1 MSRPTS
7 ADELRARVNE
17 ILWYHSIDLG
27 QGVVTP
33 GDSKSVPL
41 TSKELPDFAGR
52 SVLDIG
58 AWDGY
63 YSFFA
68 ERHGAS
74 RVVALDHYVWG
85 VDFGARQAYWEECR
99 ARGELPDPDKDS
111 TDFWRPE
118 ELPGRRGF
126 DFAREALDSR
136 VEPVVGNFM
145 EIDPDALGVFDI
157 VLFLGVLYHLPE
169 PLSGLRRVREL
180 TKEVA
185 VIETEAIEVLGY
197 PEHRLLMFFPA
208 DELGGDFTN
217 WYAPTLPA
225 LHGLCRAAG
234 FRAVE
239 TKMHLR
245 PFGRGDPL
253 WWMPM
258 RFRRFVARFGREA
271 IRHHRVVVHAYV

>member
-1 MSRPTS
+1 MRR
-7 ADELRARVNE
+7 ADELRKGVDE
-17 ILWYHSIDLG
+17 IPWYHSIHLG
-27 QGVVTP
+27 HGVVTP
-33 GDSKSVPL
+33 GDSKTIPL
-41 TSKELPDFAGR
+41 TAKQLPDFSGR

-63 YSFFA
+63 YSFLA
-68 ERHGAS
+68 ERRGAS

-99 ARGELPDPDKDS
+99 SRGVLPDLERDV

-118 ELPGRRGF
+118 TLPGRRAF
-126 DFAREALDSR
+126 DFAHEALHSR
-136 VEPVVGNFM
+136 VEPVVGNFL
-145 EIDPDALGVFDI
+145 EVEPDSIGRFDI

-169 PLSGLRRVREL
+169 PLAGLRSVREL

-197 PEHRLLMFFPA
+197 PSPNLLLFFPG

-217 WYAPTLPA
+217 WYVPTLPA
-225 LHGLCRAAG
+225 LHAWCRAAG
-234 FRAVE
+234 FGRVE

-245 PFGRGDPL
+245 PFGRGEPL
-253 WWMPM
+253 RWLPM
-258 RFRRFVARFGREA
+258 RARRFVARFGREA
-271 IRHHRVVVHAYV
+271 IRHHRVVVHAFV